1 MISRRLAAAQVG
13 QGGLSLSSVLA
24 AHLLKRTPNVG
35 NAALPRRNSSFYS
48 RAHLGLDDLER
59 RRAQL
64 AKRYTKPEVEAIRSQ
79 ASALSMT
86 HLGHNGNF
94 NFVPL

>member
-24 AHLLKRTPNVG
+24 AQLRKRTPNV
-35 NAALPRRNSSFYS
+35 AALPRRNSSFYS

-79 ASALSMT
+79 ASQ
-86 HLGHNGNF
+86 
-94 NFVPL
+94 

>member
-1 MISRRLAAAQVG
+1 M
-13 QGGLSLSSVLA
+13 SSVLA

-35 NAALPRRNSSFYS
+35 NALPRRSSSFYS

-59 RRAQL
+59 RRTQL

-79 ASALSMT
+79 ASALST
-86 HLGHNGNF
+86 
-94 NFVPL
+94 V

>member
-1 MISRRLAAAQVG
+1 M
-13 QGGLSLSSVLA
+13 SSVLA
-24 AHLLKRTPNVG
+24 AHLLKRTPNV
-35 NAALPRRNSSFYS
+35 AALPRRSSSFYS

-79 ASALSMT
+79 ASQ
-86 HLGHNGNF
+86 
-94 NFVPL
+94 

>member
-1 MISRRLAAAQVG
+1 MISRRLAAVQVG

-24 AHLLKRTPNVG
+24 AHLLKRTPIV
-35 NAALPRRNSSFYS
+35 AALPRRNSSFYS

-64 AKRYTKPEVEAIRSQ
+64 AKRYTKPEVKAIRSQ
-79 ASALSMT
+79 ASQ
-86 HLGHNGNF
+86 
-94 NFVPL
+94 

>member
-1 MISRRLAAAQVG
+1 M
-13 QGGLSLSSVLA
+13 SSVLA
-24 AHLLKRTPNVG
+24 AHLLKRTPKVG
-35 NAALPRRNSSFYS
+35 NALPRRSSSFYS

-79 ASALSMT
+79 ASALCMT
-86 HLGHNGNF
+86 HLGHNGNIPALNIQTKILTMRF
-94 NFVPL
+94 A